1 MRTIGADDPLAVA
14 AIEAIHAGDVEA
26 LRQLLAEHPE
36 PATARFGSEE
46 CQDEPGANGAP
57 RSRRW
62 RGRSQGPS
70 AITQLR

>member
-14 AIEAIHAGDVEA
+14 AIEAIHAGDVEV

-46 CQDEPGANGAP
+46 CQDERGANGHP
-57 RSRRW
+57 GPGDGEEGP
-62 RGRSQGPS
+62 RGRPQSPN
-70 AITQLR
+70 